1 MGTTTVQAVNYSP
14 LPDAA
19 PQTMIDPRSMT
30 YHVIYAWWHMR
41 RSVRRLITLRPTET
55 DLLFMVLMSNLF
67 FFASWALRAVY
78 VPRPESLDMLSVEIG
93 VLFFAVMVGRTAFM
107 YFMAM
112 FLGTVMRLLGGRGT
126 WRNTRIAVFWAD
138 AVTAPFGVLAALF
151 TVAFSN
157 LEVYYPIFGANWI
170 ALPPYWFGLIP
181 VVWYT
186 SVALA
191 QAHGFSKTAPVFLY
205 MSLGSL
211 VAMLIAMYLRANG
224 AF

>member
-1 MGTTTVQAVNYSP
+1 MQAVNYAP
-14 LPDAA
+14 LPDVA
-19 PQTMIDPRSMT
+19 PQRVIDHRSMT
-30 YHVIYAWWHMR
+30 HHVIYAWWHMR
-41 RSVRRLITLRPTET
+41 RSTRSLITSRPDEQ

-93 VLFFAVMVGRTAFM
+93 VLFFAVMIGRTAFL

-112 FLGTVMRLLGGRGT
+112 FLGATLRLLGGRGT

-138 AVTAPFGVLAALF
+138 AVTAPFGVFAAVL
-151 TVAFSN
+151 TVGFSN
-157 LEVYYPIFGANWI
+157 LEVYYPIFGADWI
-170 ALPPYWFGLIP
+170 SLTPYWFGLIP

-205 MSLGSL
+205 MSIGSL
-211 VAMLIAMYLRANG
+211 VAMLAAMYLRANG